1 MAGVGKRSV
10 DADADEEGRVS
21 MTVHAGR
28 TPVLQYRFSEHGTFL
43 GVLDMYWSWQL
54 SMNLTIADPVSDS
67 RFGFI
72 TTAMP
77 RLRPDGRKSWDGNR
91 IGVSKLHSVTDR
103 LNFYDVSPTDAVTFV
118 RPAGGPSS
126 AFRLEK

>member
-1 MAGVGKRSV
+1 
-10 DADADEEGRVS
+10 
-21 MTVHAGR
+21 
-28 TPVLQYRFSEHGTFL
+28 
-43 GVLDMYWSWQL
+43 MYWSWQL
-54 SMNLTIADPVSDS
+54 SMNLTIADAVSDS

-103 LNFYDVSPTDAVTFV
+103 LNFYDVSPSMQS
-118 RPAGGPSS
+118 PSS
-126 AFRLEK
+126 GQQVDHLLHSVLKVKPGMAKTQW